1 MYIDNDSEELLLL
14 LELEK
19 KYSVKWNVF
28 FNLISLMK
36 NLYTITKQYLKF
48 EVTVLSK
55 KKTCSMNRDIR

>member
-19 KYSVKWNVF
+19 KNISIQSNGMFF

-48 EVTVLSK
+48 EVTILSK
-55 KKTCSMNRDIR
+55 KKLAA